1 MIKEQS
7 IEIKKILDILKEKS
21 IIIVLVLIIC
31 LLLGYLYS
39 YHYIVP
45 EYKSTET
52 LLLIPS
58 NDAEEQRITNSDLTL
73 NSGLISTYSNIAKEP
88 KVLRQ
93 VINNLNLNMTEKE
106 LLSKLK
112 VNVATD
118 TYIIEI
124 TVSNV
129 NPQIATNI
137 TRELSNVFLKEIK
150 EIYNLENIGIVDE
163 AEIPTQA
170 YNVNHI
176 KDMIMFFGMGIVVSS
191 AIIILTIILDN
202 TIKTEKDIEEY
213 TELKSLGKIPVN
225 LNKKEEIINRENAKS
240 YITECI
246 NTIRTNILY
255 MNSVKTSKT
264 ILVTSCRAQ
273 EGKSWT
279 SANIAASFAETNKK
293 VLLIDADLR
302 KGRTNK
308 IFNIEKTEGLSN
320 YLYFMTGETK
330 KDLELAKMYIKETE
344 IPNLHIMTNGN
355 IPPNPAELLESSNM
369 KALLAMLKKLYDII
383 IIDSPPCMLVTD
395 SVILSTIADSTILVV
410 NSESTKIN
418 ELIKAKKSIEMVGG
432 NLIGAIL
439 NKVKVEGKT
448 YNKSYYY
455 GHANPENKCEAKKR
469 EIITVKDLIDEEMQ
483 RLELTEEVFEKDTD
497 EAVEIIEKE
506 IQNSN
511 QTLDNSEQNRYLEKI
526 IGVISEVKSE
536 LYRNQNTNIERFEKA
551 EKSITDII
559 EIINSKV
566 EELKHNSNIAIY
578 KKIKDI
584 NYKEELDTI
593 ANEIKRL
600 DIENIS
606 KEIRKLNNSE
616 DLVKLSKELESL
628 KSKLASINYQGE
640 FAKAYE
646 EIVKVKEYN
655 KQLISEVKNE
665 SYIDN
670 IINNMGILT
679 KEDILELIEQKIVT
693 SKEIENIVKNETLTR
708 EEIKEII
715 TEQKLDKNEI
725 RDIVRREKLT
735 DEQIEY
741 IINKNKLTVS
751 QVQKIVKQEI
761 QDIDYTEQFS
771 KLEEMILSLKED
783 YLELSNKVNK
793 EQFTNDNFDT
803 ANSENIININLF
815 RKDRQNKKKKKHYS
829 ISEDIEYTDL
839 EESAVC
845 IIPFIQNDASEE
857 YKKTA
862 TK

>member
-21 IIIVLVLIIC
+21 IIIILILIIC
-31 LLLGYLYS
+31 MLFGYLYS

-52 LLLIPS
+52 LLLIP
-58 NDAEEQRITNSDLTL
+58 NNEIEEQRITNSDLTL

-106 LLSKLK
+106 LLKKLK

-129 NPQIATNI
+129 SPQIATNI
-137 TRELSNVFLKEIK
+137 TRELSKIFLKEIK
-150 EIYNLENIGIVDE
+150 EIYNLENIGVVDE
-163 AEIPTQA
+163 AEVPTQA
-170 YNVNHI
+170 YNVNHT
-176 KDMIMFFGMGIVVSS
+176 KDMIMFFGIGILVSS
-191 AIIILTIILDN
+191 VIIILTIIFDN

-255 MNSVKTSKT
+255 MNSVKSSKT

-279 SANIAASFAETNKK
+279 SANIATSFAETNKK

-308 IFNIEKTEGLSN
+308 IFNIEKTEGLSD

-330 KDLELAKMYIKETE
+330 KDLELAKEYIKETE

-369 KALLAMLKKLYDII
+369 LALLAMLKKLYDIV

-410 NSESTKIN
+410 NSENTKIN
-418 ELIKAKKSIEMVGG
+418 ELMKAKRSIERVGG

-439 NKVKVEGKT
+439 NKVKIEGKT

-455 GHANPENKCEAKKR
+455 GHANTENECEAKKR
-469 EIITVKDLIDEEMQ
+469 EIITVKDLMDEAILK
-483 RLELTEEVFEKDTD
+483 LELREEVFEGNTG
-497 EAVEIIEKE
+497 EVVETLEKE
-506 IQNSN
+506 IQDSN
-511 QTLDNSEQNRYLEKI
+511 KVLDNSEQNKYLERI
-526 IGVISEVKSE
+526 IDVISEVKSE
-536 LYRNQNTNIERFEKA
+536 LYRNQNINIERIEKA
-551 EKSITDII
+551 EKAIIDIT

-584 NYKEELDTI
+584 NYKEELEAI

-606 KEIRKLNNSE
+606 KEIQKLNNSE
-616 DLVKLSKELESL
+616 EIVKLSNELESL
-628 KSKLASINYQGE
+628 KSKLATINYQGE
-640 FAKAYE
+640 FAKAYD
-646 EIVKVKEYN
+646 EIIKVKEYN
-655 KQLISEVKNE
+655 KQLISEVKDIN
-665 SYIDN
+665 YMDN
-670 IINNMGILT
+670 IMSNIEILT
-679 KEDILELIEQKIVT
+679 KEDI
-693 SKEIENIVKNETLTR
+693 ENILKKEMLTK
-708 EEIKEII
+708 EEIKDII
-715 TEQKLDKNEI
+715 IKQKLDKNEI
-725 RDIVRREKLT
+725 QDIVRREKLT

-741 IINKNKLTVS
+741 IINKNKLTVE

-761 QDIDYTEQFS
+761 QDINYTSQFN
-771 KLEEMILSLKED
+771 KIEEMILNLKED
-783 YLELSNKVNK
+783 YLELSNKINK
-793 EQFTNDNFDT
+793 EQFSNSNFDT
-803 ANSENIININLF
+803 ENNENIININLF
-815 RKDRQNKKKKKHYS
+815 RKDRQTKKKKKHYS
-829 ISEDIEYTDL
+829 INEDIEYTDL
-839 EESAVC
+839 EESAIC
-845 IIPFIQNDASEE
+845 IIPFTTNNELEE

>member
-21 IIIVLVLIIC
+21 IIIILILIIC
-31 LLLGYLYS
+31 MLFGYLYS

-52 LLLIPS
+52 LLLIP
-58 NDAEEQRITNSDLTL
+58 NNEIEEQRITNSDLTL

-93 VINNLNLNMTEKE
+93 VIRNLNLNMTEKE
-106 LLSKLK
+106 LLKKLK

-129 NPQIATNI
+129 NPQIAANI
-137 TRELSNVFLKEIK
+137 TRELSKIFLKEIK
-150 EIYNLENIGIVDE
+150 EIYNLENIGVVDE
-163 AEIPTQA
+163 AEVPIQA
-170 YNVNHI
+170 YNINHT
-176 KDMIMFFGMGIVVSS
+176 KDMIMFFGIGILVSS
-191 AIIILTIILDN
+191 VIIILTIIFDN

-255 MNSVKTSKT
+255 MNSVKSSKT

-279 SANIAASFAETNKK
+279 SANIATSFAETNKK

-308 IFNIEKTEGLSN
+308 IFNIEKTEGLSD

-330 KDLELAKMYIKETE
+330 KDLELAKEYIKETE

-369 KALLAMLKKLYDII
+369 LALLAMLKKLYDIV

-395 SVILSTIADSTILVV
+395 SVILSTIVDSTILVV
-410 NSESTKIN
+410 NSENTKIN
-418 ELIKAKKSIEMVGG
+418 ELMKAKKSIERVGG

-439 NKVKVEGKT
+439 NKVKIEGKT

-455 GHANPENKCEAKKR
+455 GHANTENECEAKKR
-469 EIITVKDLIDEEMQ
+469 EIITVKDLMDEAILK
-483 RLELTEEVFEKDTD
+483 LELTEEVFEGNTG
-497 EAVEIIEKE
+497 EVVETLEKE
-506 IQNSN
+506 IQDSN
-511 QTLDNSEQNRYLEKI
+511 KVLDNSEQNKYLERI
-526 IGVISEVKSE
+526 IDVISEVKSE
-536 LYRNQNTNIERFEKA
+536 LYRNQNINIERIEKA
-551 EKSITDII
+551 EKAIIDIT

-584 NYKEELDTI
+584 NYKEELEAI

-606 KEIRKLNNSE
+606 KEIQKLNNSE
-616 DLVKLSKELESL
+616 EIVKLSNELESL
-628 KSKLASINYQGE
+628 KSKLATINYQGE
-640 FAKAYE
+640 FAKAYD
-646 EIVKVKEYN
+646 EIIKVKEYN
-655 KQLISEVKNE
+655 KQLISEVKDIN
-665 SYIDN
+665 YMDN
-670 IINNMGILT
+670 IMSNIEILT
-679 KEDILELIEQKIVT
+679 KEDI
-693 SKEIENIVKNETLTR
+693 ENILKKEMLTK
-708 EEIKEII
+708 EEIKDII
-715 TEQKLDKNEI
+715 IKQKLDKNEI
-725 RDIVRREKLT
+725 QDIVRREKLT

-741 IINKNKLTVS
+741 IINKNKLTVE

-761 QDIDYTEQFS
+761 QDINYTSQFN
-771 KLEEMILSLKED
+771 KIEEMILNLKED
-783 YLELSNKVNK
+783 YLELSNKINK
-793 EQFTNDNFDT
+793 EQFSNNNFDT
-803 ANSENIININLF
+803 ENNENIININLF
-815 RKDRQNKKKKKHYS
+815 RKDRQTKKKKKHYS
-829 ISEDIEYTDL
+829 INEDIEYTDL
-839 EESAVC
+839 EESAIC
-845 IIPFIQNDASEE
+845 IIPFTTNNELEE